1 VSWLIRKRRYAEQP
15 RMRRQVIADRLCEMG
30 RFGQKTSAG
39 WYRYEPGR
47 RDPISDPVVEE
58 LIVSASRDMG
68 VARRQIPDEEIVE
81 RCIFALVNEG
91 AKILEEGIAQRASD
105 IDVVYL
111 TGYGFPPWRGGP
123 MHYADS
129 LGLYNVVRSMRRL
142 AKNPHGDPAAWEPA
156 PLLAKLLAEGKSFGS
171 AP

>member
-1 VSWLIRKRRYAEQP
+1 
-15 RMRRQVIADRLCEMG
+15 MG

-47 RDPISDPVVEE
+47 RDAIPDPLVDE
-58 LIVSASRDMG
+58 LILSASREMG
-68 VARRQIPDEEIVE
+68 IARRKISGEEIVE
-81 RCIFALVNEG
+81 RCVFALVNEG
-91 AKILEEGIAQRASD
+91 AKILEEGIALRASD

-142 AKNPHGDPAAWEPA
+142 AQNPHGDPAVWEPA
-156 PLLAKLLAEGKSFGS
+156 PLLAKLAAEGNSFAGS

>member
-1 VSWLIRKRRYAEQP
+1 
-15 RMRRQVIADRLCEMG
+15 M
-30 RFGQKTSAG
+30 
-39 WYRYEPGR
+39 
-47 RDPISDPVVEE
+47 
-58 LIVSASRDMG
+58 
-68 VARRQIPDEEIVE
+68 E

-111 TGYGFPPWRGGP
+111 IAYGFPPWRGGP

-129 LGLYNVVRSMRRL
+129 LGLYSVVRSMRRL
-142 AKNPHGDPAAWEPA
+142 AKNPHGDPAVWEPA
-156 PLLAKLLAEGKSFGS
+156 PLLARLAAEGKSFSSGS

>member
-1 VSWLIRKRRYAEQP
+1 
-15 RMRRQVIADRLCEMG
+15 M
-30 RFGQKTSAG
+30 
-39 WYRYEPGR
+39 
-47 RDPISDPVVEE
+47 
-58 LIVSASRDMG
+58 
-68 VARRQIPDEEIVE
+68 E

-129 LGLYNVVRSMRRL
+129 LGLYSVVRSMSRL

-156 PLLAKLLAEGKSFGS
+156 PLLAKLAAEGKSFSTSGS

>member
-1 VSWLIRKRRYAEQP
+1 
-15 RMRRQVIADRLCEMG
+15 MG

-47 RDPISDPVVEE
+47 RDAIPDPVVEE
-58 LIVSASRDMG
+58 LIVSAAREMG
-68 VARRQIPDEEIVE
+68 IARRKIAVEEIVE
-81 RCIFALVNEG
+81 RCVFALVNEG

-111 TGYGFPPWRGGP
+111 TGYGFPAWRGGP
-123 MHYADS
+123 MHHADS
-129 LGLYNVVRSMRRL
+129 VGLYSVVRSMRRF

-156 PLLAKLLAEGKSFGS
+156 PLLAKLAAEGKSFSASES